1 MIWVVLKLFFSTL
14 HLADRLTENSVLMY
28 IIISLGFLLFLL
40 LRLVYFDICVHNV
53 SISIDIYGRIK
64 TDEISIIL
72 LMDHLLI
79 FLG

>member
-1 MIWVVLKLFFSTL
+1 MIWVVLKLFFSTV

-64 TDEISIIL
+64 TD
-72 LMDHLLI
+72 
-79 FLG
+79 